1 MSGALSIHLNL
12 FMLLPGHHDSAWLH
26 PGCDSSRVTDIGYYL
41 ELAQCA
47 ERGLLD
53 SVFIA
58 DALWHKP
65 RSNYCGGLEPL
76 TVLSSL
82 ALGTEHIGL
91 IATASTSYY
100 EPFHLARMFA
110 SLDHISGGRAGWNIV
125 VSNSPN
131 EARNFNRSA
140 MLSHQRRYD
149 RAEEFL
155 AVANRLWESWD
166 EDAVIRDRASG
177 HYTDPGRIHL
187 IDHRGEYF
195 QVRGPLNIQRSPQ
208 SRPFMVQAGA
218 SEAGRSFAARHAD
231 AVFTVQ
237 EDIRDAARFRTE
249 MRSRAAANGRAV
261 KVLPGLIPIVGSTQA
276 EADGKRRRLIGLQA
290 VDYALEH
297 ISMMLNT
304 DLTDCPVDA
313 PFPVERLPP
322 ADSIQGNRTT
332 YELITGMARREGTT
346 VGDIIAHQGFGRG
359 HLVVAGTPERIADVI
374 GSWVEEGAA
383 DGFNIMPA
391 VFPAD
396 LTDFVDEVVPL
407 LQKRGLFRREYG
419 ETLLRRRYG

>member
-1 MSGALSIHLNL
+1 MHLNL

-26 PGCDSSRVTDIGYYL
+26 PECESARVTDISYYL
-41 ELAQCA
+41 ELARIA
-47 ERGLLD
+47 EQGMLD

-82 ALGTEHIGL
+82 AQGTDHIGL

-110 SLDHISGGRAGWNIV
+110 SLDHISGGRVGWNIV
-125 VSNSPN
+125 VSNSVN
-131 EARNFNRSA
+131 EARNFNRPA
-140 MLSHQRRYD
+140 MLPHQQRYD
-149 RAEEFL
+149 RAHEFL
-155 AVANRLWESWD
+155 EVANQLWESWD
-166 EDAVIRDRASG
+166 ADAVIRDRPSG
-177 HYTDPGRIHL
+177 HYTDPDRVHL
-187 IDHRGEYF
+187 VEHRGEHF
-195 QVRGPLNIQRSPQ
+195 AVRGPLNIQRSPQ

-218 SEAGRSFAARHAD
+218 SEAGKSFAARHAD

-237 EDIRDAARFRTE
+237 ENVQDAARFRTE
-249 MRSRAAANGRAV
+249 MRRRAAANGRTV

-276 EADGKRRRLIGLQA
+276 EADEKKRELTSMQT

-297 ISMMLNT
+297 ISMMLRT

-322 ADSIQGNRTT
+322 PDSIQGNRTT
-332 YELITGMARREGTT
+332 YELIAGIARRDGVT
-346 VGDIIAHQGFGRG
+346 VGDVIAHQGFGRG
-359 HLVVAGTPERIADVI
+359 HLVVTGTPERIADVI
-374 GSWVEEGAA
+374 ETWVEEGAA
-383 DGFNIMPA
+383 DGFNVMPA
-391 VFPAD
+391 VFPAG
-396 LTDFVDEVVPL
+396 LCDFVDEVVPL
-407 LQKRGLFRREYG
+407 LQKRGLFRTEYG
-419 ETLLRRRYG
+419 ETLLRSRYG

>member
-1 MSGALSIHLNL
+1 MSIHLNL

-26 PGCDSSRVTDIGYYL
+26 PGCDSARVTDIHYYL
-41 ELAQCA
+41 ELARLA

-76 TVLSSL
+76 TVLSGL

-100 EPFHLARMFA
+100 EPFHLARMFS
-110 SLDHISGGRAGWNIV
+110 SLDHISGGRVGWNIV
-125 VSNSPN
+125 VSNSVN
-131 EARNFNRSA
+131 EARNFNRPA
-140 MLSHQRRYD
+140 MLPHQQRYD
-149 RAEEFL
+149 RADEFL
-155 AVANRLWESWD
+155 AVAHRLWESWD
-166 EDAVIRDRASG
+166 EDAVVRDRANG
-177 HYTDPGRIHL
+177 HYTDPDRIHR
-187 IDHRGEYF
+187 IDHQGEYF
-195 QVRGPLNIQRSPQ
+195 AVRGPLNIQRSPQ
-208 SRPFMVQAGA
+208 SRPFLVQAGA

-237 EDIRDAARFRTE
+237 ENVRDGARFRTE
-249 MRSRAAANGRAV
+249 MRRRAAANGRTV
-261 KVLPGLIPIVGSTQA
+261 KVLPGLIPIVGATQA
-276 EADGKRRRLIGLQA
+276 EADEKKRELTGLQA

-297 ISMMLNT
+297 ISMMLNV
-304 DLTDCPVDA
+304 DITDCAVDA

-332 YELITGMARREGTT
+332 YELITGMARRPGTT

-359 HLVVAGTPERIADVI
+359 HLVVPGTPERIADVI
-374 GSWVEEGAA
+374 GTWVGEGAA
-383 DGFNIMPA
+383 DGFNLMPA
-391 VFPAD
+391 VFPAG
-396 LTDFVDEVVPL
+396 LADFVDEVVPL
-407 LQKRGLFRREYG
+407 LQERGLFRTKYD
-419 ETLLRRRYG
+419 ETLLRRRYE